1 MLSPLRS
8 IENKVRTFILP
19 TFLNIVSEI
28 LATAIKG
35 KKKIKKHMTGK
46 EVIKLLLFTENMNF
60 YRDKE
65 STKFLE

>member
-35 KKKIKKHMTGK
+35 KKKIKKDMTGK